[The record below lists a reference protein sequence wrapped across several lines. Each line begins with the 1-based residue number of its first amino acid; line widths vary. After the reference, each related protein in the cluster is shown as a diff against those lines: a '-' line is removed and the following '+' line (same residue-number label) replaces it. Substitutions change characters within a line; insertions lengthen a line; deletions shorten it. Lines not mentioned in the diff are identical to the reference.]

1 MCGFWIP
8 RVVLAEYDAVKVVKI
23 PLGLLLNSNIHQ
35 GLVNIFGN
43 EPVFIMG
50 VLVSAIS
57 ISNIMDGY
65 TKIMGLWC

>member
-1 MCGFWIP
+1 M
-8 RVVLAEYDAVKVVKI
+8 VLAEYDAVKVVKI